1 MITDAYRQQGELA
14 LRRPGLLPGAKCNTP
29 NRIGVLLGRE
39 TGRRLTGFS
48 QGRVPTFDPR

>member
-48 QGRVPTFDPR
+48 QGRLPTFDPR